1 MTDHSNQDQE
11 LQAFVQNHDWESAQ
25 SLDEPLEESVSPLK
39 MVMDRMHGRWLWAIL
54 LGLVLSPIF
63 AYVGWSVAPVKYDSI
78 GTIQFK
84 TALPALMEPT
94 LETSAIEVEMEAN
107 RQSVASNQV
116 LFEALGDPILLKYRG
131 ENISSGFAGIIADGL
146 VISVPRRSNMVIVKF
161 VSDDPQMSAGVV
173 SSILKAYQKI
183 HAPSPEVEL
192 ADKQAKV
199 KDLARAAEA
208 EIDDIDQQRRALFE
222 NNRYGRTEV
231 DSVIDAN
238 TTRLRE
244 LEIERLEIQR
254 YMNKIVD
261 LARLEGR
268 DPDPENPDD
277 RILPVREDL
286 QLLEPQYAR
295 AYRDYLGYQANL
307 QSKMGQL
314 VPSHP
319 IIRRLQMLVES
330 QKQQLT
336 AFEKLATE
344 RWLDGPG
351 KGLSY
356 GILQERLLA
365 VDDESRDLRSVNAD
379 LSEQKFSSDKLLDSL
394 DRSKQRLA
402 NYESRL
408 SEMTNESDA
417 VKEGRIQVNV
427 DQVVPSLFPSKDRR
441 SQMALA
447 GAVGGFGVSFLGFF
461 LLGSV
466 DQKTYGVRQLTDAS
480 NSLRTLG
487 VMPNMDEVDESPDT
501 VNLATDC
508 VHRIRSR
515 IESRRSPE
523 TGYAMMVS
531 SPFQGDGKTTLA
543 ISLGWSYAESGYRTV
558 IVDADFIGRS
568 MTHQFGRLRQPGLR
582 EIVRSGKLNGEVV
595 ELGHAN
601 LNLLGV
607 GFDRRVS
614 AANLNPGVLRRVI
627 ESLREE
633 FDMIIIDTGPMT
645 ASIEALPVASA
656 SDGVVLALRRG
667 RSRVRLEE
675 CINDIKTVGADYLG
689 IVLNYAD
696 QADCMRYGSTS
707 RTSMEVIAALEAGG
721 PSESVPDAHPLIG
734 NLPHNIQED
743 KTD

>member
-1 MTDHSNQDQE
+1 
-11 LQAFVQNHDWESAQ
+11 
-25 SLDEPLEESVSPLK
+25 
-39 MVMDRMHGRWLWAIL
+39 
-54 LGLVLSPIF
+54 
-63 AYVGWSVAPVKYDSI
+63 
-78 GTIQFK
+78 
-84 TALPALMEPT
+84 MEPT
-94 LETSAIEVEMEAN
+94 IETSAIEVEMEAN

-330 QKQQLT
+330 PE
-336 AFEKLATE
+336 A
-344 RWLDGPG
+344 
-351 KGLSY
+351 
-356 GILQERLLA
+356 A
-365 VDDESRDLRSVNAD
+365 VD
-379 LSEQKFSSDKLLDSL
+379 
-394 DRSKQRLA
+394 
-402 NYESRL
+402 
-408 SEMTNESDA
+408 
-417 VKEGRIQVNV
+417 
-427 DQVVPSLFPSKDRR
+427 
-441 SQMALA
+441 
-447 GAVGGFGVSFLGFF
+447 
-461 LLGSV
+461 
-466 DQKTYGVRQLTDAS
+466 
-480 NSLRTLG
+480 
-487 VMPNMDEVDESPDT
+487 
-501 VNLATDC
+501 
-508 VHRIRSR
+508 
-515 IESRRSPE
+515 
-523 TGYAMMVS
+523 
-531 SPFQGDGKTTLA
+531 
-543 ISLGWSYAESGYRTV
+543 
-558 IVDADFIGRS
+558 
-568 MTHQFGRLRQPGLR
+568 
-582 EIVRSGKLNGEVV
+582 
-595 ELGHAN
+595 
-601 LNLLGV
+601 
-607 GFDRRVS
+607 
-614 AANLNPGVLRRVI
+614 
-627 ESLREE
+627 
-633 FDMIIIDTGPMT
+633 
-645 ASIEALPVASA
+645 
-656 SDGVVLALRRG
+656 
-667 RSRVRLEE
+667 
-675 CINDIKTVGADYLG
+675 G
-689 IVLNYAD
+689 I
-696 QADCMRYGSTS
+696 
-707 RTSMEVIAALEAGG
+707 
-721 PSESVPDAHPLIG
+721 
-734 NLPHNIQED
+734 
-743 KTD
+743 